1 MSELMIPIPFKEL
14 MNWIMTE
21 YRQEGSVFGVHRP
34 YVAGEKSLPIFGGER
49 IETPFGPAAGPNT
62 QLAQNIIAGYFAG
75 ARFFELKTVQK
86 VDGADL
92 AACISRPCILA
103 EDECYNCEWSTE
115 LYVQQAYEEYVKA
128 WCACH
133 ILSRVCGLGQPDGFV
148 FNMSVGYDLE
158 GIKGPKI
165 DKYLNEMMD
174 ASGTP
179 IFQECIKVLREMFPR
194 EEDLIA
200 AIPARISN
208 SVTVSTLHGC
218 PPDEIERIASY
229 LITEKGLH
237 TFVKCNPTLLGYR
250 SARDILDGM
259 GYDYI
264 AFGEKHFNE
273 DLQYA
278 DAIPMFRRLLAL
290 AGERGLEFGLKLSN
304 TFPVDVKQSELPSE
318 EMYMAGKSLFPL
330 TIEMARRVS
339 KEFDGRLRLS
349 YSGGADF
356 FNIDKLFQCGIWPIT
371 MATTELKPG
380 GYQRFTQ
387 IGEKLEALAFH
398 PFTQVDV
405 NKVEALALA
414 IREDKYHV
422 KAVKPLPRRKL
433 YSKVP
438 LVDCFT
444 APCKGGCP
452 IGQDI
457 PEYIELCRQGDY
469 AAALKVILE
478 KNPLPFITGTICAHH
493 CMDKCTRTFYDRSVQ
508 IRDTKLVAAERGYS
522 KVMAQLK
529 TPTPVYDGKKVAVIG
544 GGPTG
549 MAAAYFCARA
559 GVPTTLFEREAALG
573 GVVRYVIPDFRISD
587 EAIERDA
594 ALMRKM
600 GVEVLLSTPA
610 PSVEELKRQGYTHIL
625 FAVGAWK
632 PGRLDIPG
640 NVKPVIAWMRA
651 VKAGQRE
658 TLGHV
663 AVVGGGNTAM
673 DAARLALRAGAE
685 SSTLVYRRTK
695 KYMPADAEELELAMA
710 DGVKFLELVSPV
722 EQKDGKLLCRKMKL
736 GEPDESGRR
745 SPVDTGETVEIPCD
759 TVISAVGERVDDDE
773 LAAYGIHVGEKG
785 RPSFATNLPGVYTA
799 GDVFRGPATVVEGI
813 ADAAAFAEEVV
824 GHAHE
829 AAIPEKAIPSRES
842 CIAKKGVL
850 CESAKREGDR
860 CLACNTVCQVCADV
874 CPNRANVVIAL
885 PDGRRQILHVDR
897 MCNECGNCAVFCPY
911 DSAPYKEKF
920 TLFHD
925 RAGFDESPDNQGFLP
940 LGDSKVLVRLDG
952 KVEEIDLDETND
964 LPAQIDIFIYTV
976 LTKYRYLIG

>member
-34 YVAGEKSLPIFGGER
+34 YVAGEKSLPIFGGEK

-115 LYVQQAYEEYVKA
+115 LTVQQAYEEYVKA

-179 IFQECIKVLREMFPR
+179 IFQECIKVLREMFPG

-229 LITEKGLH
+229 LITEKHLH
-237 TFVKCNPTLLGYR
+237 TFVKCNPTLLGYQ

-304 TFPVDVKQSELPSE
+304 TFPVDVKRGELPSE

-493 CMDKCTRTFYDRSVQ
+493 CMDKCTRNFYERSVQ

-736 GEPDESGRR
+736 GEPDASGRR

-860 CLACNTVCQVCADV
+860 CLVCNTVCQVCADV
-874 CPNRANVVIAL
+874 CPNRANVVVAL